1 MKFVFVAVSVPAL
14 RQVREFERGI
24 GRDGRRGNL
33 RWSVLC
39 GWQGSTV
46 SSGVGEAAGGGTDG
60 GCGGD
65 RYDGS
70 VGEAAGDGESGAGT
84 V

>member
-1 MKFVFVAVSVPAL
+1 MAGGGTCGGVF
-14 RQVREFERGI
+14 
-24 GRDGRRGNL
+24 
-33 RWSVLC
+33 LC

-46 SSGVGEAAGGGTDG
+46 ASGAGEAAGGGTDG